1 MIPIFL
7 AVDRESQKLLR
18 RVRNGQA
25 LRVAFGKACCWP
37 PAGLLPLHLTAAQ
50 HRCAPSL
57 KYIFFCW
64 PTSTA
69 TSLLATS
76 VQHPIHA
83 NPGDGTR
90 RRYNLQPCFL
100 ACHGGPFLRT
110 FLRRLTPRIFC
121 DTCAT
126 TQAFSGCTRT
136 EATAAG
142 GCGLTSLAFLLRP
155 AALSLAWP
163 HTPSPRASL
172 LRQHELLHLEELRSR
187 QLPKHAV
194 RCSNSFVSA
203 MHCNCHP
210 GAGQTLTLQNGCVKE
225 KTQPHQ
231 RLTAKPPSIFCRSSG
246 KLIRTHAHVLSPES
260 SCARRSLR
268 LNVAPLPATCPL
280 RVRGL

>member
-1 MIPIFL
+1 M
-7 AVDRESQKLLR
+7 V
-18 RVRNGQA
+18 
-25 LRVAFGKACCWP
+25 
-37 PAGLLPLHLTAAQ
+37 
-50 HRCAPSL
+50 
-57 KYIFFCW
+57 
-64 PTSTA
+64 
-69 TSLLATS
+69 
-76 VQHPIHA
+76 
-83 NPGDGTR
+83 
-90 RRYNLQPCFL
+90 
-100 ACHGGPFLRT
+100 HGGATICNHASLPVTEAPFYAHSLGGSRPASSAIPAQ
-110 FLRRLTPRIFC
+110 R
-121 DTCAT
+121 
-126 TQAFSGCTRT
+126 SGCTRT
-136 EATAAG
+136 EATATG

-187 QLPKHAV
+187 QLPKHAI

-231 RLTAKPPSIFCRSSG
+231 RLTAKPPSIFCRSIG
-246 KLIRTHAHVLSPES
+246 KLIRTHAHVLRS

>member
-1 MIPIFL
+1 MRTIAKIYL
-7 AVDRESQKLLR
+7 
-18 RVRNGQA
+18 
-25 LRVAFGKACCWP
+25 
-37 PAGLLPLHLTAAQ
+37 
-50 HRCAPSL
+50 
-57 KYIFFCW
+57 
-64 PTSTA
+64 
-69 TSLLATS
+69 SLLANLHCNICPS
-76 VQHPIHA
+76 YI
-83 NPGDGTR
+83 NPTPYTR
-90 RRYNLQPCFL
+90 KPWGWYTAALQSATMLPCLSRRPL
-100 ACHGGPFLRT
+100 FLRT

-121 DTCAT
+121 DTCPTA
-126 TQAFSGCTRT
+126 QAFSGCTRT

-142 GCGLTSLAFLLRP
+142 GCGLTSLAFLLQP

-210 GAGQTLTLQNGCVKE
+210 GAGQTLTLQNGCAKE
-225 KTQPHQ
+225 KTQPHR